1 MSWKNLLLTGLLTIL
16 ISGCSQLDS
25 LLNKLPF
32 TADDSSK
39 KSQENQQ
46 NEPSVNDP
54 LSLESIF
61 FNEIKEVDGKNVIQ
75 NSANI
80 LALVNKEFFLPED
93 YTPDDLVRPEVEF
106 SFGDVEIEKS
116 LMRREAAGA
125 LEKMFAS
132 AKQEGIELYAISG
145 YRSYSRQESLFNAE
159 IERVGM
165 DKAVQAVAIPGASEH
180 QSGLAMD
187 ISSRSN
193 KFYLNEAFAKT
204 VEGKWLKDNAHLFGF
219 ILRYP
224 KEKTEVTNYV
234 YEPWH
239 FRYVGEKAAKVMYDH
254 NWTLEEYFNEVKK
267 M

>member
-1 MSWKNLLLTGLLTIL
+1 MSWKNLFLVGLMTIL
-16 ISGCSQLDS
+16 VGGCSQLDS

-32 TADDSSK
+32 TTDDSNK
-39 KSQENQQ
+39 ENQQ
-46 NEPSVNDP
+46 NQQNESPVNDP

-75 NSANI
+75 NSGNI

-93 YTPDDLVRPEVEF
+93 YAPDDLVRPEVEF
-106 SFGDVEIEKS
+106 SFGDVEIEKG
-116 LMRREAAGA
+116 LMRREAAEA
-125 LEKMFAS
+125 LEEMFAA
-132 AKQEGIELYAISG
+132 AKQDGIELYAISG

-159 IERVGM
+159 KERVGM
-165 DKAVQAVAIPGASEH
+165 EKAVQAVAIPGASEH

-204 VEGKWLKDNAHLFGF
+204 VEGKWLKDNAHLFGY

-224 KEKTEVTNYV
+224 KDKTKVTNYV

-239 FRYVGEKAAKVMYDH
+239 FRYVGKKAAKVMYEH